1 MAQRE
6 VERTVQQ
13 SVLDRLIDDDPKSSV
28 EAPMRFAQ
36 SVNRLKHSLRR
47 DLEWL
52 LNTRRI
58 PDPAGDTFSEVQKSL
73 YHFGLPDISSMSG
86 DSPDVRRRL
95 LRMVEETIAMF
106 EPRLA
111 GVRVSLLESRDK
123 GRRHLR
129 FAIEGMLQMDPSPEP
144 IAFDTMLEISSGKFH
159 ISGGA

>member
-1 MAQRE
+1 
-6 VERTVQQ
+6 
-13 SVLDRLIDDDPKSSV
+13 
-28 EAPMRFAQ
+28 MRFAQ

-58 PDPAGDTFSEVQKSL
+58 PEPAGDTFAEVQKSL

-95 LRMVEETIAMF
+95 LRMVEETISMF

-129 FAIEGMLQMDPSPEP
+129 FMIEGMLQMDPSPEP